1 MAGLLGQGVVPALF
15 GAGSHVSQWELT
27 NCKKQWQVPV
37 VIMVAQPQVAASQV
51 LHPFADLD
59 VVVPWPERR
68 VAAVAM
74 IGKII
79 TVLFREVVGME
90 IQHGG
95 CFCPAWLIFVYK
107 VADLG
112 LDLFSCV
119 MALCLLTPA

>member
-1 MAGLLGQGVVPALF
+1 MV
-15 GAGSHVSQWELT
+15 
-27 NCKKQWQVPV
+27 KKQWQVPV
-37 VIMVAQPQVAASQV
+37 IIMVAQPQVAASKV
-51 LHPFADLD
+51 LHPFADID
-59 VVVPWPERR
+59 VVVPWPVRR

-79 TVLFREVVGME
+79 TVLFGEVVGTE

-95 CFCPAWLIFVYK
+95 CFCPAWSIFVYK

-119 MALCLLTPA
+119 MARCLLTPA